1 MWDVQS
7 HSITR
12 RSRNDLE
19 SGSLK
24 MIWKVGVCHRPQKQK
39 KYCIFC
45 TNNFSKIR
53 TYEVLN
59 TLPGDC
65 DFEIS
70 GLGYFERLSLKGNA

>member
-12 RSRNDLE
+12 RSRNYLE
-19 SGSLK
+19 SESLK